1 MKMRVIYS
9 KKARKDLRVLSKKE
23 AQKIVS
29 KIRYFSEQKDIER
42 YAKKLKP
49 PLDDLFRFRIGDFRV
64 ILDINNNNKVTILT
78 ILRIKHRKDIY
89 R

>member
-23 AQKIVS
+23 AQKIVL
-29 KIRYFSEQKDIER
+29 KIRYFSEQKDIDR

>member
-1 MKMRVIYS
+1 MNKEVIYS
-9 KKARKDLRVLSKKE
+9 ESAWKDLKKLPKKE

-29 KIRYFSEQKDIER
+29 KIRYFSEQEDIEK

-49 PLDDLFRFRIGDFRV
+49 PLEDLFRFRVGDFRV
-64 ILDINNNNKVTILT
+64 ILDINSNNKMTVLT

>member
-9 KKARKDLRVLSKKE
+9 KKARKDLKVLSKKE